1 VCLIKKKKT
10 KERWAMN
17 DFIKLFENETVKIVE
32 ALIGQ
37 TPSLDLKEEQ
47 NLSIVSN
54 ITSPIVLLNII
65 VSGDVNASIMVAVE
79 PKMVVFL
86 SDMIMGK
93 EESGRK
99 KIYNDD
105 LIVAKEIVSN
115 IFGTIANIF
124 SVEKEPLVVSF
135 HVQKAEYIGKSRE
148 IILDSYTKMFVYDL
162 KIGDVKSLFMFI
174 IDENLQNN
182 RFKTKR
188 EFLQEKKIES
198 YKAQDIDSVVSLNSE
213 EMDNISLIKDV
224 KLPVKVRIGKKKMF
238 LKDILNIDIGSVIEL
253 NQLVNDPLEILVD
266 DHVIA
271 EGEVVVVDGNFGVQI
286 TTIGTKKE
294 RADRLKS

>member
-1 VCLIKKKKT
+1 
-10 KERWAMN
+10 MN

-37 TPSLDLKEEQ
+37 TPSLDLKEERS
-47 NLSIVSN
+47 LSIVSN

-65 VSGDVNASIMVAVE
+65 VNGDVNASIMVAVE

-105 LIVAKEIVSN
+105 LIVAKDIVSN

-124 SVEKEPLVVSF
+124 SVQKEPLVVSF

-224 KLPVKVRIGKKKMF
+224 KLPVKVRLGKKKMF

-294 RADRLKS
+294 REDRLKS